1 MAKTKRDLLRRELAQ
16 ALHHLAI
23 AKEDIG
29 TVWTAFDGV
38 HEDYAG
44 SLVLIGEAIT
54 TVEQAIVQFWEWA
67 WGSVPENID
76 SYRC

>member
-1 MAKTKRDLLRRELAQ
+1 MGKTKRDQLRRELAQ

-23 AKEDIG
+23 AKADIG

-38 HEDYAG
+38 HYEYAA
-44 SLVLIGEAIT
+44 SLELIGSA
-54 TVEQAIVQFWEWA
+54 VGALEQSILVFWEWA
-67 WGSVPENID
+67 WGTVPENID

>member
-1 MAKTKRDLLRRELAQ
+1 MAKTKRDQLRRELAQ
-16 ALHHLAI
+16 SLHHLAI
-23 AKEDIG
+23 AKNDIG

-38 HEDYAG
+38 HDDYAG
-44 SLVLIGEAIT
+44 SLLLIAQAIT
-54 TVEQAIVQFWEWA
+54 TLEDSIKKFWEWA

>member
-1 MAKTKRDLLRRELAQ
+1 MAKTTRDQLRRELAQ

-23 AKEDIG
+23 AKKDVG
-29 TVWTAFDGV
+29 ACWKAFDGV
-38 HEDYAG
+38 HDDYAG
-44 SLVLIGEAIT
+44 SLLLIGQGIGSLEDAIKK
-54 TVEQAIVQFWEWA
+54 FWEWA